1 MSSTSEKK
9 MRFDDVFGLGGD
21 RRQERREQ
29 IREEQRGNKREE
41 K

>member
-1 MSSTSEKK
+1 MMSLDLEEIEDK
-9 MRFDDVFGLGGD
+9 
-21 RRQERREQ
+21 ERREQ